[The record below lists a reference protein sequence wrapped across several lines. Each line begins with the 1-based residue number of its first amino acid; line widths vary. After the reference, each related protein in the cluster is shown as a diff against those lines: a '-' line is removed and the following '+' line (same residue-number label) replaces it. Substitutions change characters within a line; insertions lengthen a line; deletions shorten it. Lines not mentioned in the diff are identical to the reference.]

1 MIIAMF
7 SCRCRQENA
16 IFASKLIKFH
26 AAELW
31 KWFQLKHMQLRMDSP
46 NEQSG
51 ITALRER

>member
-16 IFASKLIKFH
+16 IFASQLIKFR

-31 KWFQLKHMQLRMDSP
+31 KWFQLKNMQLRMDSP
-46 NEQSG
+46 NELSG

>member
-7 SCRCRQENA
+7 SCRGWQENA

-31 KWFQLKHMQLRMDSP
+31 KWFQLKNMQLRMDSP
-46 NEQSG
+46 NELSG